1 MRDPL
6 YFIFE
11 KHLMTA
17 LVEDESLEDFLCGV
31 VVAYMGQLRSNGTV
45 VPNTHAADIEA
56 DLREEVIEMYRK
68 KTYGH
73 YNLASYRRANGVQV
87 DPDVFPLAHAAAEN
101 EKARRGGRAS

>member
-6 YFIFE
+6 YVIFE

-17 LVEDESLEDFLCGV
+17 LVEDETIEEFLACV
-31 VVAYMGQLRSNGTV
+31 VMTYMGHLRSNGTV
-45 VPNTHAADIEA
+45 IPASHVSMIET
-56 DLREEVIEMYRK
+56 DLREEVLEMVRK

-73 YNLASYRRANGVQV
+73 YNLASYRRANGVEV
-87 DPDVFPLAHAAAEN
+87 TPSMPPAAAPEN

>member
-6 YFIFE
+6 YYIFE

-17 LVEDESLEDFLCGV
+17 LVEDETIEEFLACV
-31 VVAYMGQLRSNGTV
+31 VTAYVGHLRTNGTV
-45 VPNTHAADIEA
+45 IPASHLETLETDI
-56 DLREEVIEMYRK
+56 REEVLEMFRK

-73 YNLASYRRANGVQV
+73 YNLSSYRRANGVETTPTHLPV
-87 DPDVFPLAHAAAEN
+87 SNAAPEK

>member
-6 YFIFE
+6 YVIFE

-17 LVEDESLEDFLCGV
+17 LVEDETLEEFLDCV
-31 VVAYMGQLRSNGTV
+31 VMKYMGHLRTNETV
-45 VPNTHAADIEA
+45 IPVSHVSTIET
-56 DLREEVIEMYRK
+56 DLREEVLEMVRK

-73 YNLASYRRANGVQV
+73 YNLASYRRANGIEVT
-87 DPDVFPLAHAAAEN
+87 PSIPLAIAHEN